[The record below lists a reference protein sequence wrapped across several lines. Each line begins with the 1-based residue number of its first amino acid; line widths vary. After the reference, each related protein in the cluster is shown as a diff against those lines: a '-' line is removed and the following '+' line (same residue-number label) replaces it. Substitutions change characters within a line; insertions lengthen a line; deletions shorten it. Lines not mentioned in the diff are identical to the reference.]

1 MSRELEI
8 SKFQKKYRD
17 QANIQSISNGQKDKR
32 QKLEKHIERLAREI
46 ENLNK
51 TLTVVQSK
59 VNRQRTDKFIQHLE
73 EVVIDIKR
81 HNKLIYCAKMT
92 VHQLKGQIIRADCD
106 HVRCERQS
114 ISDHEY
120 AAKLAKARKTVTILE
135 TQLDAGRKKEN
146 KLKGHNSQL
155 LIVIRDAIIG
165 RAIFNRMWTSMVDRL
180 NFDRKMVISMVD
192 RVLLAY
198 SFGKQICYQ
207 IDLVRKKEKNEKEA
221 LIGKMGDVMKAME
234 QDAIA
239 VSFFQQKARV
249 IPYKDLDGKETVRRA
264 QFKQIHA
271 TKTAQSKKARSDIN
285 QFVNEHRTKAVIEKY
300 IRNKRQYFAY
310 CLYLNDIENKI
321 TCNSKSLADMQQNID
336 GGRRDAETLSQKL
349 NRIEKLK
356 SRLLD
361 EQYEAQQRE
370 QQLAAADKILLDSFE
385 KINSI
390 FRALECDVN
399 SIGLVI
405 DFENDRANETNYTTY
420 LSAMDARI
428 KQIIS
433 FVYHCERDET
443 DEWWKDDSMTVKDVE
458 VSNCNTIDSPH
469 KVIVPQCAECA
480 EAEDLARPDI
490 DKPLDRN
497 EIREFIRTTL
507 PKTDL
512 HNRVHHI
519 EKCPRPSSRALL
531 AKLVWPDDPD
541 GNFWGHL

>member
-1 MSRELEI
+1 MSRELDI

-17 QANIQSISNGQKDKR
+17 QANIQSISNRQKDKR
-32 QKLEKHIERLAREI
+32 IKLEKHIERLADEI
-46 ENLNK
+46 ANLNK
-51 TLTVVQSK
+51 TLNVVQSK

-73 EVVIDIKR
+73 EIVIDIKR
-81 HNKLIYCAKMT
+81 HNKLIYSAKMT
-92 VHQLKGQIIRADCD
+92 LHQLKGQIIRADCD
-106 HVRCERQS
+106 YVRLERQS

-120 AAKLAKARKTVTILE
+120 AAKLAKARKTVIILE

-146 KLKGHNSQL
+146 KLKEHNSQL

-165 RAIFNRMWTSMVDRL
+165 RTIFDRMWTRMVDRL

-207 IDLVRKKEKNEKEA
+207 IDFVRKKEKNEKAA
-221 LIGKMGDVMKAME
+221 LIGKMSDVMKAME
-234 QDAIA
+234 QDAID

-249 IPYKDLDGKETVRRA
+249 IPYKNLDCKETARRA
-264 QFKQIHA
+264 QFKQTHA
-271 TKTAQSKKARSDIN
+271 TKTAQFKNARSDIN
-285 QFVNEHRTKAVIEKY
+285 QYVNEHRTKAVIEKY

-310 CLYLNDIENKI
+310 CLYLNDIEHRI
-321 TCNSKSLADMQQNID
+321 TCNSKSLADMQQTID
-336 GGRRDAETLSQKL
+336 VGRHDAETLSQKM
-349 NRIEKLK
+349 NRISKMK

-361 EQYEAQQRE
+361 EQYEVQQRE
-370 QQLAAADKILLDSFE
+370 QQLAVVDENLLDSFAR
-385 KINSI
+385 INSI
-390 FRALECDVN
+390 FRRLECDVS

-405 DFENDRANETNYTTY
+405 DFENDRANETNYVTY

-433 FVYHCERDET
+433 FVYHCERGES
-443 DEWWKDDSMTVKDVE
+443 DEWSKRDSMTVKDVE
-458 VSNCNTIDSPH
+458 VVNCNTVNSPH
-469 KVIVPQCAECA
+469 KLIVPQCAECA

-497 EIREFIRTTL
+497 EIREFIRTSL
-507 PKTDL
+507 PTTDL

-531 AKLVWPDDPD
+531 AKWV
-541 GNFWGHL
+541 